1 MSKSSDPRKGRK
13 IVRSST
19 AVRQMPAD
27 YELDYAFELFYN
39 VKQAEGMRPR
49 TLSDYKTHW
58 RYFREWLDEQY
69 PEIKLREITTAIIR
83 EYVIYMSS
91 GRMKYEGIDNR
102 VQPGKTL
109 SPTTVSIRL
118 RTLRTMFRF
127 WTEEGLIV
135 ANPTGNIKP
144 PRQDEE
150 ELRTFTDEQIRLL
163 LEQPDIN
170 TYAGFRNRTLMYL
183 LADTG
188 LRINEALRLTMDYLD
203 VKSRSIHLPA
213 AMNKNRRPRIVP
225 VSPEVMRMLFELV
238 NENKAH
244 FGDIEHIF
252 LSNYGDPLKAD
263 HFRKQLREYGKM
275 AGIDGQV
282 RVSPHT
288 FRHYFCKTYLLNGG
302 DIFTLQRIV
311 AHSSIETTRKYV
323 SMDDENI
330 RQQHA
335 QYSPLQRLGRVR
347 AGRRRNT

>member
-1 MSKSSDPRKGRK
+1 MAKSSDPRKGRK
-13 IVRSST
+13 VVRGT
-19 AVRQMPAD
+19 TVVRQMSAD

-58 RYFREWLDEQY
+58 RYFREWIDEHY
-69 PEIKLREITTAIIR
+69 ADIKLREVTTAIVR
-83 EYVIYMSS
+83 EYVIYMASE
-91 GRMKYEGIDNR
+91 RVKYEGIDNR
-102 VQPGKTL
+102 IQPGKRL

-127 WTEEGLIV
+127 WTEEGLIEV
-135 ANPTGNIKP
+135 NPAGNIKP
-144 PRQDEE
+144 PKQDEE
-150 ELRTFTDEQIRLL
+150 ELQTFTDEQLRLL
-163 LEQPDIN
+163 LDQPDIN
-170 TYAGFRNRTLMYL
+170 TFAGFRNRTLMYL

-188 LRINEALRLTMDYLD
+188 LRINEALRLTLD
-203 VKSRSIHLPA
+203 QLDIKSRSIHLPGS
-213 AMNKNRRPRIVP
+213 MNKNRRPRIVP
-225 VSPEVMRMLFELV
+225 VSPEVVRMLFELV

-244 FGDIEHIF
+244 FGDVDYIF

-263 HFRKQLREYGKM
+263 HFRKQLRRYGEM
-275 AGIDGQV
+275 AGIDESV

-323 SMDDENI
+323 SMDDDNI
-330 RQQHA
+330 RQQHS
-335 QYSPLQRLGRVR
+335 QYSPLHRLGRVR
-347 AGRRRNT
+347 ASKRR